1 MLWRRHSGLGAGK
14 WKARRVIVG
23 DCMKG
28 EGGGTRE
35 GGCVGGVWCGGGR
48 LEGWWVEVGYGGGI
62 KGWVLE
68 TGRRSP
74 SISESLAS
82 RVIVGIGYRFG

>member
-1 MLWRRHSGLGAGK
+1 MVLK
-14 WKARRVIVG
+14 RVVV
-23 DCMKG
+23 C
-28 EGGGTRE
+28 GGG
-35 GGCVGGVWCGGGR
+35 WGGGR

-82 RVIVGIGYRFG
+82 RVIVGIVGTVRVSMFNA